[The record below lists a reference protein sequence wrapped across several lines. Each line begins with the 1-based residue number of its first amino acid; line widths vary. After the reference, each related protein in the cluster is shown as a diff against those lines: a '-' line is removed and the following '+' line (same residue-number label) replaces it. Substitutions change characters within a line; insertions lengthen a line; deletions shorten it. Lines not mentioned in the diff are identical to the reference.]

1 MKTDTPRPILLKDYR
16 PPNYLIY
23 AVNLDVSLHPTRTR
37 VRARL
42 KIRRNPAHPGNPG
55 PLRLDGEMIELEA
68 LRLDGRQ
75 LGPREYERTDTE
87 LVIASLPKEPFT
99 LETTTYCNPEAN
111 KALTG
116 LYLSRGIYCTQCEAQ
131 GFRRITYFLDR
142 PDVLATY
149 TVRIEADRDEAPV
162 LLSNGDPAGARHA
175 RWRQAALCGVARSP
189 PQALL
194 PVRTRGRQSRLLRLR
209 LHDRVGAQGGP
220 AHLRRARQGGPLRL
234 GDGFA
239 QALDALGRGA
249 LRARVRPRR
258 VQHRRRVGLQH
269 GGHGEQGPQRLQR
282 RADPGLARDRHRREL
297 RSHRARDRARVLPQ
311 LDRQPHHLPRL
322 VPAVPQGRP
331 HRLPRPGVLR
341 RPALRHGRAHPRR
354 AQPEGARSSPRTRA
368 RWPIPCAPAATSRS
382 TTSTRPPSTTRAPRW
397 CACSR
402 RCWGARASARAW
414 TSTSSATTGRRRRWR
429 TSSPASRTP
438 RARTWSSS

>member
-23 AVNLDVSLHPTRTR
+23 AVDLDVSLHATRTR

-42 KIRRNPAHPGNPG
+42 KIKRNPAYPGNPG

-68 LRLDGRQ
+68 VRLDGRQ

-87 LVIASLPKEPFT
+87 LVIGGLPKEPFT

-149 TVRIEADRDEAPV
+149 TRAHRGRPQRGPGAA
-162 LLSNGDPAGARHA
+162 LQRRSAGARHA
-175 RWRQAALCGVARSP
+175 RRRQAALCGVARSP
-189 PQALL
+189 SQALL
-194 PVRTRGRQSRLLRLR
+194 PVRAGRRQPRLLRLR
-209 LHDRVGAQGGP
+209 LHDRLGAQGGP
-220 AHLRRARQGGPLRL
+220 AHLRGARQGGPLRL
-234 GDGFA
+234 GHGFA
-239 QALDALGRGA
+239 QAQHALGRGA
-249 LRARVRPRR
+249 LRARIRPRR

-282 RADPGLARDRHRREL
+282 RADPGLARDRHRRQL
-297 RSHRARDRARVLPQ
+297 RRHRAGDRARVLPQ

-354 AQPEGARSSPRTRA
+354 AQSEGGAVPRGRGAAGPSGAPGPLHRDQQLLHGHRLQQGRRGRAHAADAAGARGLPQGHG
-368 RWPIPCAPAATSRS
+368 PLL
-382 TTSTRPPSTTRAPRW
+382 RAPR
-397 CACSR
+397 
-402 RCWGARASARAW
+402 RAGGDGGGLRHLLR
-414 TSTSSATTGRRRRWR
+414 GRHGQG
-429 TSSPASRTP
+429 P
-438 RARTWSSS
+438 RSSS